1 MHDRPAEVIDDAAH
15 SDLAKALFNRSWTLL
30 DTADRTRAQDDE
42 LIATAQASLWHWLQV
57 GTELNR
63 ERGHW
68 LIARC
73 CAEVGRSAEAL
84 HHADVCLQS
93 CVDHDHGAFDL
104 AFAHEARARALIAA
118 GRVDEAHEALD
129 AAALEGAAIG
139 NADDQQWLTDN
150 LKALHE
156 RLDA

>member
-1 MHDRPAEVIDDAAH
+1 MHDRPAEIVDAAAH

-30 DTADRTRAQDDE
+30 DMPSRTPEQDDE
-42 LIATAQASLWHWLQV
+42 LVATAYASLWHWLQV

-73 CAEVGRSAEAL
+73 CAEAGRGQAAL
-84 HHADVCLQS
+84 HHATACLQS

-104 AFAHEARARALIAA
+104 AFAHEARGRALIAL
-118 GRVDEAHEALD
+118 GRVDEASEALD

-139 NADDQQWLTDN
+139 SDDDRQWLTDN
-150 LKALHE
+150 LKSLHE
-156 RLDA
+156 RLNP